1 MSNPQS
7 AVHANQNPSPPAAAS
22 VEIADADL
30 PLHCPMPGSPLWSSH
45 PRVFLPIDEA
55 ALAADGSRR
64 MRCPYCGTEYV
75 LREA

>member
-7 AVHANQNPSPPAAAS
+7 AVQPNQNPSPPASS
-22 VEIADADL
+22 VEIAAADL
-30 PLHCPMPGSPLWSSH
+30 PLHCPMPGSPLWNSH

-55 ALAADGSRR
+55 PQAADGSRR